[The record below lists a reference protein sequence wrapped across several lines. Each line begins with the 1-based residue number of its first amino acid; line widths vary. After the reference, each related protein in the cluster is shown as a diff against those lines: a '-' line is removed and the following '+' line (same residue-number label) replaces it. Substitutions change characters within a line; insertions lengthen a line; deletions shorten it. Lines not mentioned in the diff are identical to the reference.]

1 MVVSGSTLSNN
12 EKGAEEGSRLK
23 MISKAPLQKRVGA
36 AVALLMFFVMM
47 TPCAMAKA
55 KEAPTQSA
63 TVIAHLPLSGPAV
76 NQMFLQQEGSKQ
88 YLYIQQ
94 ASKQAYTVIDVTKP
108 DRPNVTNRMVLP
120 SKGSGAKLQMLGGGI
135 ALAAAPETSGT
146 SGSRHELVQAR
157 PQGTT
162 DAARP
167 TESVRVLDLSDPK
180 NPRTLQ
186 IFEGVTS
193 VLADDARKLIYIT
206 NADGLWVLKHKET
219 HVLPPCDSG
228 SAFNP
233 IADCQ

>member
-1 MVVSGSTLSNN
+1 VKIIST
-12 EKGAEEGSRLK
+12 A
-23 MISKAPLQKRVGA
+23 ILQKNAGV

-63 TVIAHLPLSGPAV
+63 TVIAHLSLPGPAV

-94 ASKQAYTVIDVTKP
+94 TSKQAYTVIDVTKP

-120 SKGSGAKLQMLGGGI
+120 NKGSGARLQMVGGGI
-135 ALAAAPETSGT
+135 ALAEAPESSGT
-146 SGSRHELVQAR
+146 SGSRRELVPAR
-157 PQGTT
+157 SQGAA

-186 IFEGVTS
+186 TFEGVTS

-206 NADGLWVLKHKET
+206 NADGLWVLKHNEK
-219 HVLPPCDSG
+219 HPMPPCDSE
-228 SAFNP
+228 SAFSP

>member
-1 MVVSGSTLSNN
+1 MINTTLR
-12 EKGAEEGSRLK
+12 KG
-23 MISKAPLQKRVGA
+23 VGV
-36 AVALLMFFVMM
+36 AVALLMFFVTM

-55 KEAPTQSA
+55 KEAPAQSA

-94 ASKQAYTVIDVTKP
+94 AAKPAYTVIDVTKP

-120 SKGSGAKLQMLGGGI
+120 NKGSGARLQMVGGGI
-135 ALAAAPETSGT
+135 ALAEAPENSGT
-146 SGSRHELVQAR
+146 AGSRHELVPAR
-157 PQGTT
+157 PQGAG

-167 TESVRVLDLSDPK
+167 TESLRVLDLSDPK

-186 IFEGVTS
+186 TFEGVTS

-206 NADGLWVLKHKET
+206 NSDGLWILKHKEI
-219 HVLPPCDSG
+219 HAQPPCDSG

>member
-1 MVVSGSTLSNN
+1 MSQ
-12 EKGAEEGSRLK
+12 KG
-23 MISKAPLQKRVGA
+23 VGP
-36 AVALLMFFVMM
+36 AVALMLVFFVM
-47 TPCAMAKA
+47 TPCATAKD
-55 KEAPTQSA
+55 KEKAAPTQSA

-94 ASKQAYTVIDVTKP
+94 AAKPAYTIIDVTKP
-108 DRPNVTNRMVLP
+108 YRPNVTNRMVLP
-120 SKGSGAKLQMLGGGI
+120 SKGSGARLQMLGGGI
-135 ALAAAPETSGT
+135 ALAAAPESSGT
-146 SGSRHELVQAR
+146 AGSRHELVQAR

-167 TESVRVLDLSDPK
+167 TESVRVLDLGDPK

-186 IFEGVTS
+186 TFEGVTS
-193 VLADDARKLIYIT
+193 VLADDARNLIYIT

>member
-1 MVVSGSTLSNN
+1 
-12 EKGAEEGSRLK
+12 LK
-23 MISKAPLQKRVGA
+23 RISKASWQKRIGA
-36 AVALLMFFVMM
+36 GVALGAVLGLTMQ
-47 TPCAMAKA
+47 CAMAKD
-55 KEAPTQSA
+55 APAQSA

-94 ASKQAYTVIDVTKP
+94 AAKPAYTVIDVTKP
-108 DRPNVTNRMVLP
+108 DHPNVTNRMVLP
-120 SKGSGAKLQMLGGGI
+120 NKAPGARLQMVGGGI
-135 ALAAAPETSGT
+135 ALAEAPENSGT
-146 SGSRHELVQAR
+146 AGSRHELVPAR
-157 PQGTT
+157 PQGAG

-167 TESVRVLDLSDPK
+167 TESLRVLDLSDPK

-186 IFEGVTS
+186 TFEGVTS

-206 NADGLWVLKHKET
+206 NSDGLWILKHKEI
-219 HVLPPCDSG
+219 HAQPPCDSG

>member
-1 MVVSGSTLSNN
+1 MINAATLRKS
-12 EKGAEEGSRLK
+12 
-23 MISKAPLQKRVGA
+23 VGV

-47 TPCAMAKA
+47 TPCAMAKD
-55 KEAPTQSA
+55 KEKAAPAQSA
-63 TVIAHLPLSGPAV
+63 TVIAHLPLPGPAV

-94 ASKQAYTVIDVTKP
+94 TSKPAYTVIDVTKP

-120 SKGSGAKLQMLGGGI
+120 NKAPGARLQMVEGGI
-135 ALAAAPETSGT
+135 ALAEAPENSGT
-146 SGSRHELVQAR
+146 AGSRHELVQAR
-157 PQGTT
+157 PQGTA

-186 IFEGVTS
+186 TFEGVTS

-228 SAFNP
+228 SAFSP